1 MKEQQ
6 KENEKE
12 EELTHEDESAFLKR
26 MLNVYDDK
34 SIIQERDE
42 MIVNFE
48 NNKIEINR
56 NAATLVLV
64 CVNRMFEILIRNCES
79 QFEVRSKNPRKIKSR
94 IIKKIYSTCA
104 KLYISDYLL
113 YIAMKSPIDDIF
125 YLNHESNSW

>member
-1 MKEQQ
+1 
-6 KENEKE
+6 
-12 EELTHEDESAFLKR
+12 

-79 QFEVRSKNPRKIKSR
+79 
-94 IIKKIYSTCA
+94 
-104 KLYISDYLL
+104 
-113 YIAMKSPIDDIF
+113 
-125 YLNHESNSW
+125 